1 MNEDLNYI
9 YIHLK
14 QMSKDLLK
22 LYNTTLDT
30 LYKLNKCIL
39 KFKNIYQQ
47 IKYHNNNSDYDSDE
61 EISPQVAH
69 SFISLEDLVSEK

>member
-1 MNEDLNYI
+1 MNEDLDYI

-47 IKYHNNNSDYDSDE
+47 IKHYDSDE
-61 EISPQVAH
+61 EPPPSQVFH
-69 SFISLEDLVSEK
+69 SFISLEDLVFEK